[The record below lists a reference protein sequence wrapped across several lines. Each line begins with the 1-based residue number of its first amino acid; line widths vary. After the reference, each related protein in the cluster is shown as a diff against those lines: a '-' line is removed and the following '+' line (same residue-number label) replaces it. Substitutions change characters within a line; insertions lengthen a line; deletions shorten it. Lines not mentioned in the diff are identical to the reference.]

1 MEPRVTVVHELTL
14 EFLADRWR
22 ERTKEVRRGGQKE
35 EEGDAC
41 VRPIL
46 ENECMLIL
54 RTGTCVC
61 ASVNV
66 KSKAEDLQVH
76 FFFISLLVPGLI
88 CQPSAERRYS
98 AVRPCL
104 LEAVYDGGVHS
115 GAFDEMIS
123 CNICKRKKKKNLD
136 TAEGEHYSRML

>member
-1 MEPRVTVVHELTL
+1 MRV
-14 EFLADRWR
+14 
-22 ERTKEVRRGGQKE
+22 
-35 EEGDAC
+35 
-41 VRPIL
+41 
-46 ENECMLIL
+46 
-54 RTGTCVC
+54 
-61 ASVNV
+61 SV

-123 CNICKRKKKKNLD
+123 CNICKRKKKNLD
-136 TAEGEHYSRML
+136 TVEGTLFLDVIACGLYSCSAR